1 MVFKVI
7 FIFSL
12 MFWYCFPGLWSS
24 MHGVVGVVVIIY
36 QLCLSECGECV
47 RVIFVMAE
55 YKQIILLIIDCRMRG
70 DSWRCCV
77 AGLQDCVGAAHMSYP
92 RWSDFQIS
100 VQLCSFIFL
109 RIDSLLCIYIFLVAA
124 AAGVDDPVN
133 QLWSFEF
140 VVGRRWRLLLLYLL
154 DKQTCW

>member
-1 MVFKVI
+1 MYFFKFCFDFRRSATDSSRSIGMQNFGGSSISSRKYKQREKLSAGYWRSTCSNYPWLIVEGMLFKVI

-55 YKQIILLIIDCRMRG
+55 YKQIILLIIDCRMRD
-70 DSWRCCV
+70 DSWRCCA
-77 AGLQDCVGAAHMSYP
+77 AGLQDCVGAAHM
-92 RWSDFQIS
+92 
-100 VQLCSFIFL
+100 
-109 RIDSLLCIYIFLVAA
+109 
-124 AAGVDDPVN
+124 
-133 QLWSFEF
+133 
-140 VVGRRWRLLLLYLL
+140 
-154 DKQTCW
+154 